1 MINVNQIVKRNTWW
15 SQSIW
20 HHHVF
25 FYFKKGGNDLFIL
38 QIVIILLATKLAG
51 HLSVRLGQPSVLG
64 KIMIGII
71 LGPALLNWVHDTDI
85 MHTFSEIGVL
95 LLMFL
100 AGLETNLN
108 DLNRNKKAA
117 LLVAIGGIIAPVGL
131 GYLGAHYYGLSTAEA
146 IFIGLLLA
154 ATSVSISVQ
163 TLRELGWLNSKE
175 GATLLGAA
183 VLDDIIV
190 VVLLAIAMSFFA
202 GSDVSIALL
211 IGKKI
216 LFFVVLILASKWLV
230 PYFLRLFSKVKVT
243 EPLLSGALIICFG
256 FAYFGE
262 ILGIAGIIGS
272 FFAGIAIAQTTFKK
286 EIEEKVEPIA
296 NGIFVPF
303 FFVSIGLSVT
313 FEGISNQIG
322 LIVVFSLIALL
333 SKFIGSG
340 LGAKLSGFNLRSSM
354 GVGAGMIS
362 RGEVALIIA
371 AMGLDSKLL
380 PIEYYTPMIIVV
392 VITTLATPP
401 LLKLIFGKRVTE

>member
-1 MINVNQIVKRNTWW
+1 M
-15 SQSIW
+15 
-20 HHHVF
+20 
-25 FYFKKGGNDLFIL
+25 FIF
-38 QIVIILLATKLAG
+38 QIVIVLLATKLAG

-64 KIMIGII
+64 KIVIGII
-71 LGPALLNWVHDTDI
+71 LGPALLGWVQDSEI

-100 AGLETNLN
+100 AGLETNLE
-108 DLNRNKKAA
+108 DLNRNRKAA
-117 LLVAIGGIIAPVGL
+117 MFVAIGGIIAPIVM
-131 GYLGAHYYGLSTAEA
+131 GYVGAHYYGLSTAEG

-190 VVLLAIAMSFFA
+190 VVLLAIAMSFFV
-202 GSDVSIALL
+202 GSDVSISLL

-216 LFFVVLILASKWLV
+216 LFFVILFLASKWFV
-230 PYFLRLFSKVKVT
+230 PFFLRLFSKVKVT
-243 EPLLSGALIICFG
+243 EPLLSGALIICFT

-262 ILGIAGIIGS
+262 YLGIAGIIGS
-272 FFAGIAIAQTTFKK
+272 FFAGIAMAQTKFKK

-313 FEGISNQIG
+313 FEGISNQMG
-322 LIVVFSLIALL
+322 LIVLFSFIALL
-333 SKFIGSG
+333 SKFIGAG
-340 LGAKLSGFNLRSSM
+340 IGAKLAGLNMRSSM

-371 AMGLDSKLL
+371 AMGLDNKLL
-380 PIEYYTPMIIVV
+380 PVAYYTPMIIVV
-392 VITTLATPP
+392 VVTTLATPP
-401 LLKLIFGKRVTE
+401 LLKWIFGKRVDE